1 MKKNWKPVL
10 FTILGLSLF
19 IWLYISIADFNPPN
33 KEDEILK
40 RINELELKID
50 SIKLKKD
57 SIRTVIDSTHIKIIT
72 NEKHYKEKVNTI
84 MLQPFSADS
93 SFIIDYIRQYR
104 GKNDSI
110 NIPWTFK
117 TKGRKSFT

>member
-1 MKKNWKPVL
+1 
-10 FTILGLSLF
+10 
-19 IWLYISIADFNPPN
+19 
-33 KEDEILK
+33 
-40 RINELELKID
+40 
-50 SIKLKKD
+50 
-57 SIRTVIDSTHIKIIT
+57 
-72 NEKHYKEKVNTI
+72 